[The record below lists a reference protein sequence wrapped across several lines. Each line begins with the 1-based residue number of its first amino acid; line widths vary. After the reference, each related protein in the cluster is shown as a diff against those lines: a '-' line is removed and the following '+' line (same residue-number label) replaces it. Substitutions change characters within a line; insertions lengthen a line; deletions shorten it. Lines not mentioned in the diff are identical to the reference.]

1 MFVKR
6 GRFFRGLVTV
16 GGEWKAIAKLF
27 RNQWNKGTLTDRAES
42 SWSMRFNSAANLYL
56 LAFVTGYCDR
66 LRHRATISHFLSYP
80 YSFLYCFFFFL
91 RFFLS
96 RKVLFY
102 LACLEEDYS
111 KRIRFQ
117 IVWQVRWIFSLLCKL
132 LFSYIF
138 MNIQIYRYDSKFW
151 YWI

>member
-1 MFVKR
+1 MLDRGPELSRKLRGKGEGSEKR
-6 GRFFRGLVTV
+6 EVRSG
-16 GGEWKAIAKLF
+16 
-27 RNQWNKGTLTDRAES
+27 NKGTLTDRAES

-102 LACLEEDYS
+102 LGCLEEDYS

-132 LFSYIF
+132 LFSHIF
-138 MNIQIYRYDSKFW
+138 TNIQIYRNFRNFGIGFKSK
-151 YWI
+151 